1 MEGKVSLIYGE
12 AGVGKTNVVLW
23 LLSNISASSKGEVLY
38 ISTEGPLYSAA
49 LSRYPFK
56 DNALFSEVYDS
67 NSLLQLILKVYG
79 NVGRELKAVA
89 IDTVNNFYRSEVGYD
104 ANAGRVFNAMLAF
117 LCDMSLKYGVT
128 CLLTA
133 QVRGFDDEVKM
144 SGFQVLKYWCDN
156 VIRLDRLE
164 GSMRGLFIELP
175 DEVNLEVRYTITSKG
190 IELLS
195 YGH

>member
-1 MEGKVSLIYGE
+1 M
-12 AGVGKTNVVLW
+12 
-23 LLSNISASSKGEVLY
+23 
-38 ISTEGPLYSAA
+38 
-49 LSRYPFK
+49 
-56 DNALFSEVYDS
+56 
-67 NSLLQLILKVYG
+67 
-79 NVGRELKAVA
+79 
-89 IDTVNNFYRSEVGYD
+89 GYD

-133 QVRGFDDEVKM
+133 QVSGFDDEVKM
-144 SGFQVLKYWCDN
+144 SGFQVLRYWCDN

-164 GSMRGLFIELP
+164 GSMRRLFIELP
-175 DEVNLEVRYTITSKG
+175 NEVNLEVRYTITSKG